1 MIKVRGNPALH
12 FMDRYVGIPAI
23 TFAGSIR
30 KKRVLPAN
38 IRKIGLLKG
47 GAIGDTV
54 LLSAVVAD
62 LREAFPA
69 AEIILFAGESN
80 YEMACLLD
88 GVDRVVKAPAGNV
101 FKGIRSM
108 RSAPV
113 DVLFD
118 FGQWTRLEA
127 LFAMASKSAFTVGF
141 YTAEQHRH
149 HGFDLAVEH
158 SSTNHELENY
168 RDLVRALGIPA
179 THPPF
184 LKAAPS
190 KTPLIT
196 DSDYAVCHLWPGG
209 RRSELK
215 QWPEQRWLKL
225 MSELIETG
233 LKIVLTGGPSDHSS
247 NESIINA
254 ASSNVRSSIKNAAG
268 KSLDST
274 VSILA
279 HSKLTV
285 SVNTGVMHI
294 AAALG
299 VPTVGLQGPTSSK
312 RWGPMGKLAVAIDST
327 LKGCGYLDL
336 GWEFPANPPACMEAV
351 PYESVRQT
359 CKLLLQN
366 KLEQSA
372 GQNTDEPVEVLKSAA
387 P

>member
-1 MIKVRGNPALH
+1 MIKIRGNPALH
-12 FMDRYVGIPAI
+12 FVDRYIGIPAI
-23 TFAGSIR
+23 AFAGSIR
-30 KKRVLPAN
+30 KKCILPAN

-54 LLSAVVAD
+54 FLSAVVAD
-62 LREAFPA
+62 LRGAFPA

-88 GVDRVVKAPAGNV
+88 GVDRVIKAPAGNV
-101 FKGIRSM
+101 LKGIRAM
-108 RSAPV
+108 RSTPV

-141 YTAEQHRH
+141 CTAEQHRH

-184 LKAAPS
+184 LRAASS
-190 KTPLIT
+190 KTSLIT

-209 RRSELK
+209 RGSELK
-215 QWPEQRWLKL
+215 QWPERRWLKL
-225 MSELIETG
+225 MSELSETG
-233 LKIVLTGGPSDHSS
+233 LTIVLTGGPSDHSS

-254 ASSNVRSSIKNAAG
+254 ASSNVRTSIKNAAG

-299 VPTVGLQGPTSSK
+299 VPTIGLQGPTSSK
-312 RWGPMGKLAVAIDST
+312 RWGPMGKRAIAIDST

-336 GWEFPANPPACMEAV
+336 GWEFPAHPPACMEAV
-351 PYESVRQT
+351 PYESVREA
-359 CKLLLQN
+359 CKLLLRNQ
-366 KLEQSA
+366 LQQTAVPAS
-372 GQNTDEPVEVLKSAA
+372 DEPMEALKSAA

>member
-12 FMDRYVGIPAI
+12 FVDRYVGIPAI
-23 TFAGSIR
+23 AFAGSIR
-30 KKRVLPAN
+30 KKRVLPVN
-38 IRKIGLLKG
+38 FRKIGLLKG

-80 YEMACLLD
+80 YEMACLLNS
-88 GVDRVVKAPAGNV
+88 VDRVIEAPAGNV
-101 FKGIRSM
+101 LKGIRAM
-108 RSAPV
+108 RSVPV
-113 DVLFD
+113 DVLLD

-127 LFAMASKSAFTVGF
+127 LFTLASKSAFTIGF

-149 HGFDLAVEH
+149 HGFDLAVER
-158 SSTNHELENY
+158 SSINHELENY
-168 RDLVRALGIPA
+168 RDLVRALGIRA
-179 THPPF
+179 THLPY
-184 LKAAPS
+184 LRVASSRTPS
-190 KTPLIT
+190 IT
-196 DSDYAVCHLWPGG
+196 NGDYAVCHLWPGG

-215 QWPEQRWLKL
+215 QWPDQRWLKL

-233 LKIVLTGGPSDHSS
+233 LKIVLTGGLSDHSS
-247 NESIINA
+247 NEAIINA
-254 ASSNVRSSIKNAAG
+254 ASSNVRGSIKNAAG
-268 KSLDST
+268 KSLDNT
-274 VSILA
+274 VTILA

-299 VPTVGLQGPTSSK
+299 VPTIGLQGPTSSK
-312 RWGPMGKLAVAIDST
+312 RWGPVGKRAIAIDST

-336 GWEFPANPPACMEAV
+336 GWEFPAHPPACMEAV
-351 PYESVRQT
+351 SYESVREA

-366 KLEQSA
+366 QPEQTAVPTS
-372 GQNTDEPVEVLKSAA
+372 DDPVEVLKSAV